1 MGTGPFKP
9 VSIIRAVARSS
20 MCAFLMLSP
29 FASFVP
35 FAQSAS
41 VESCAMACCIGK
53 NSSCS
58 SGLHIKDVV
67 PTEEKLC
74 GLNPVVIATPD
85 TEAQRHSQPAIASFS
100 QQCPTDCTGALSVS
114 IRRPQPR
121 DPALPSRRLHQVMPL
136 ASSQEE
142 PIVGPSIRQP
152 SIRQQPPRGPP
163 ATRF

>member
-1 MGTGPFKP
+1 MGRGPVKP
-9 VSIIRAVARSS
+9 ILMIRAVARSS
-20 MCAFLMLSP
+20 MCALLMLSP

-35 FAQSAS
+35 FVQSAS

-53 NSSCS
+53 NSTCS
-58 SGLHIKDVV
+58 SGLHTKAIVL
-67 PTEEKLC
+67 TEENLC

-85 TEAQRHSQPAIASFS
+85 TEAQRDSQPAIASIS
-100 QQCPTDCTGALSVS
+100 QQCPTDCIGALSVS

-121 DPALPSRRLHQVMPL
+121 DPALPSRRLHQLMPL